1 MSSHLPFKLHTPL
14 VIVVFVFILI
24 ACNCNN
30 PFTSN
35 ASDPVLLLVTAD
47 PNRTATPTPFQPFF
61 ASPGNEIIVTP
72 EPSLTLSPPT
82 AIFTPLPTLS
92 PPAPT
97 ERTKYDL
104 DVVLDYVDHSL
115 SIDETIRY
123 TNQTGETLEELV
135 LAVEPNRWINCFEL
149 KGISL
154 DGAIPDYNLEYHR
167 LEIILPQPLAPGY
180 TLTLSIQFDLS
191 LPPKNFNGVFGY
203 LGYQLNLMDW
213 YPFIVPYASGQ
224 GWILHDPS
232 SLGEFLVYEAA
243 DFEVNF
249 QLADTY
255 KNLVIAASAPGESN
269 GEWTRYHLKNAR
281 TFAFS
286 ASKAFRVSTTRTD
299 SIIVKS
305 YYFPGHRRAGKGVS
319 EAVAQ
324 AVSIFNKRFGPYPY
338 ASLSIVET
346 ELPDGMEADGLF
358 FLGSL
363 FYDEYDGSLQNDL
376 TSIGIHEAA
385 HNWWF
390 GLVGNDQ
397 AMEPWLDE
405 ALALYSERIFFEA
418 ASPGLVNW
426 WWNYRV
432 NYYAPT
438 GWVDTNVYNGG
449 NFRSYTDSVYLRGAE
464 FLEDLRY
471 RIGDDNFFSFLQ
483 DYIVL
488 YGHRRATT
496 DDFFN
501 LLQQHTSVDYSDIV
515 NNYFL
520 QSH

>member
-1 MSSHLPFKLHTPL
+1 MSSHLPYKLHTPL
-14 VIVVFVFILI
+14 VMVMFVFILI

-47 PNRTATPTPFQPFF
+47 PNRTATPTPFQPLF
-61 ASPGNEIIVTP
+61 ATPVNEITITT
-72 EPSLTLSPPT
+72 EPSLTLPPPT
-82 AIFTPLPTLS
+82 AVFTPLPTLS
-92 PPAPT
+92 PLEPT

-104 DVVLDYVDHSL
+104 DVVLDYADHSL
-115 SIDETIRY
+115 SIDETIHY
-123 TNQTGETLEELV
+123 TNLTGEALEELV
-135 LAVEPNRWINCFEL
+135 LAVEPNRWDNCFEL

-154 DGAIPDYNLEYHR
+154 DGVIPDYSLDYHR
-167 LEIILPQPLAPGY
+167 LEIILPKALAPGY
-180 TLTLSIQFDLS
+180 ALTLFIQYDLS

-203 LGYQLNLMDW
+203 LGYQINLMDW
-213 YPFIVPYASGQ
+213 YPFIVPYTSGQ

-249 QLADTY
+249 RLVDPSE
-255 KNLVIAASAPGESN
+255 KLVIAASAPGESN
-269 GEWTRYHLKNAR
+269 GEWTSYHIENAR
-281 TFAFS
+281 TFTIS
-286 ASKAFRVSTTRTD
+286 ASKAFRVSTTKVD
-299 SIIVKS
+299 STTVKS

-324 AVSIFNKRFGPYPY
+324 AISIFSKRFGPYPY
-338 ASLSIVET
+338 PSLSIVET

-363 FYDEYDGSLQNDL
+363 FYDEFDGSLQNDL
-376 TSIGIHEAA
+376 TSIGVHEAA

-405 ALALYSERIFFEA
+405 ALALYSERVFYEA

-449 NFRSYTDSVYLRGAE
+449 SFRGYTDAVYLRGAE
-464 FLEDLRY
+464 FLEDLRF
-471 RIGDDNFFSFLQ
+471 RIGDDTFFSFLQ
-483 DYIVL
+483 NYAVL

-496 DDFFN
+496 EDFFN
-501 LLQQHTSVDYSDIV
+501 LLQLHTSVDYSDIV
-515 NNYFL
+515 NNYFQ